1 MWLQFLLIVLAA
13 RYTILSKTIIINKWS
28 IQKLILYEIFS
39 QQFLFLVSTIGTATG
54 LICLGV
60 YMHLKTIGVDVSALN
75 VVPLFSF
82 SFVIFIANWAV
93 LTLPFLVI
101 SEIMPEKLKE
111 FGVSFCMELLWI
123 FAFIMLKYLPF
134 LTGTLGMHGT
144 MYLFAGV
151 CLSSAVFIAF
161 VMPETKGKSY
171 DEIMESLR

>member
-1 MWLQFLLIVLAA
+1 
-13 RYTILSKTIIINKWS
+13 
-28 IQKLILYEIFS
+28 
-39 QQFLFLVSTIGTATG
+39 
-54 LICLGV
+54 
-60 YMHLKTIGVDVSALN
+60 MHLKTTGVDVSAFN
-75 VVPLFSF
+75 MVPLFSF

-101 SEIMPEKLKE
+101 SETLPKRLRE

-134 LTGTLGMHGT
+134 LTETLGMHGS
-144 MYLFAGV
+144 MYLFSGV

-171 DEIMESLR
+171 DEIMQSLR